1 MSKKL
6 FLGLTAISAGLLIA
20 VIVMAWTNPTANPPG
35 GSGAGFFPSGTS
47 IVFFQASCPSGWT
60 QNTSYNDRV
69 MMITSG
75 AGGGQGGSWAI
86 SGLSSANGGV
96 DHTHGTPNHSH
107 NLAEIAETQYFQDG
121 IVTFGAAVYRDGN
134 DLKLVS
140 TSMGNPA
147 TIYRLKVYT
156 NTSGSGTTGGASAT
170 QHTHTIS
177 QDGGWRP
184 SYLNAIICV
193 KS

>member
-6 FLGLTAISAGLLIA
+6 FVGLIAISTGLLIA

-35 GSGAGFFPSGTS
+35 GSGAGFFPSGIS

-60 QNTSYNDRV
+60 QNTNTIYNDRV

-75 AGGGQGGSWAI
+75 AGGGYGGSWAI
-86 SGLSSANGGV
+86 SGLTNAGVVDHNHSTPSHAHNIATNGTIIEQSTGSGGV
-96 DHTHGTPNHSH
+96 VIKRTGILQQPPYVAGSNTYNIAGDYTETSGGGTSGAGGSH
-107 NLAEIAETQYFQDG
+107 N
-121 IVTFGAAVYRDGN
+121 
-134 DLKLVS
+134 
-140 TSMGNPA
+140 
-147 TIYRLKVYT
+147 
-156 NTSGSGTTGGASAT
+156 
-170 QHTHTIS
+170 HTIS
-177 QDGGWRP
+177 QDALWRP